1 LRSLLLAIRFLLELA
16 MLAALAY
23 WGFDNE
29 ANLGLRILAGL
40 GAPAIAIGV
49 WGRWVAPKSSH
60 QLDDP
65 ARFTVELILFAA
77 ASFALVSAGLTVL
90 GVVLTSV
97 YLLDRLALTATG
109 GTGL

>member
-1 LRSLLLAIRFLLELA
+1 
-16 MLAALAY
+16 
-23 WGFDNE
+23 
-29 ANLGLRILAGL
+29 
-40 GAPAIAIGV
+40 
-49 WGRWVAPKSSH
+49 
-60 QLDDP
+60 LDDP